1 MTSGDGLK
9 QFTNTSV
16 LLRVMEGLAAASA
29 APGGN
34 AGDVC

>member
-1 MTSGDGLK
+1 LKDGVK
-9 QFTNTSV
+9 QLTDTSV

-34 AGDVC
+34 LGDVR